1 MNLTSQIIR
10 IGRRMAVY
18 IPKDIAERLGLAE
31 GDRMVLQLVNGR
43 LVLTPIK
50 PPRVQEAWGEVSMK
64 EVEEVGEELTRK
76 TVKRE

>member
-1 MNLTSQIIR
+1 MNLTNQIIR

-18 IPKDIAERLGLAE
+18 IPKDIAERLGLEE

-50 PPRVQEAWGEVSMK
+50 PPGVQEAWGEASME

>member
-18 IPKDIAERLGLAE
+18 IPKDVAKRLGLEE
-31 GDRMVLQLVNGR
+31 GEKMVLQLVDGK

-50 PPRVQEAWGEVSMK
+50 PPRMQKAWGEVSME
-64 EVEEVGEELTRK
+64 EVEEVGKELTRK
-76 TVKRE
+76 TVERG